1 MHSPAPIL
9 YDTVGAVAHRPASD
23 VDTLSDIFSSVRLGD
38 IELANRIVMAAMT
51 RDRAGPHDEPTDIMV
66 EYYRQ
71 RSTAGLII
79 TEGTQPSAAGKG
91 YYRTPGIHAQI
102 QIDGWCKVTNA
113 VHGEGGRIVMQLMHC
128 GRAAVRANKDRDAE
142 TIAPSAVRCRESDS
156 WTGWCAGANRYAA
169 RAGNGRGRH
178 CLFRICASG
187 T

>member
-1 MHSPAPIL
+1 MINDWRACTARHPFF
-9 YDTVGAVAHRPASD
+9 TTQWGAVAHRPASD

-102 QIDGWCKVTNA
+102 QMM
-113 VHGEGGRIVMQLMHC
+113 GG
-128 GRAAVRANKDRDAE
+128 AK
-142 TIAPSAVRCRESDS
+142 
-156 WTGWCAGANRYAA
+156 
-169 RAGNGRGRH
+169 
-178 CLFRICASG
+178 
-187 T
+187 